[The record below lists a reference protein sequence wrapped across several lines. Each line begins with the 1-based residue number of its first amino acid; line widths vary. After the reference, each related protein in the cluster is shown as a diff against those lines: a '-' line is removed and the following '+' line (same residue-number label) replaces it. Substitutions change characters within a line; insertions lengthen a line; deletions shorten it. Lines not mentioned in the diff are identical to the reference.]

1 LATSLSFFAYLLG
14 QHPALGSFVL
24 NLTLPY
30 FSPVGKRRIHLAE
43 DDLVAL
49 LRQRDQR
56 GFAILYDNYSA
67 ALYGVVLKIVRTEET
82 AADVVQD
89 AFVKIWRNIG
99 SYERSKGTLFTW
111 ILNVARN
118 TAIDKIRSQEYQ
130 QTLQNQPLDDSVGMV
145 ERENPIETQVDAL
158 GVRTLVHRLRPEYR
172 RIVELVYF
180 QGYTQ
185 AEVAEE
191 LEVPLGTVKTRVKAA
206 LGQLRSLLGTVG
218 VWASLLWNLFV
229 KP

>member
-1 LATSLSFFAYLLG
+1 M
-14 QHPALGSFVL
+14 
-24 NLTLPY
+24 
-30 FSPVGKRRIHLAE
+30 
-43 DDLVAL
+43 AL
-49 LRQRDQR
+49 LRQQDQR

-67 ALYGVVLKIVRTEET
+67 ALYGVILKIVRTEET
-82 AADVVQD
+82 AADVMQD
-89 AFVKIWRNIG
+89 AFVKIWRNIS

-118 TAIDKIRSQEYQ
+118 TAIDKLRSQDYQ

-158 GVRTLVHRLRPEYR
+158 GVRNVVERLKPEYR
-172 RIVELVYF
+172 SIVELVYF

-191 LEVPLGTVKTRVKAA
+191 LAVPLGTVKTRVKAA
-206 LGQLRSLLGTVG
+206 LGHLRALLGHAG
-218 VWASLLWNLFV
+218 VWASLLWDLFA
-229 KP
+229 KS